1 MIKRKNNKV
10 IKPNIK
16 KKLFMVMITLLMV
29 LFIDIKSNMKID
41 HIWSSSHELDRLKWI
56 NPSLSW
62 RKGPK

>member
-41 HIWSSSHELDRLKWI
+41 HI
-56 NPSLSW
+56 
-62 RKGPK
+62 